1 MLILCDV
8 ITNRIKYAVK
18 LMLSDIDTDV
28 DFTISVDEYM
38 QYSGPKM
45 VYSKRETFE
54 EGHIYLH
61 SLGILESS
69 DYARLKVDW
78 SEWRGLPVI
87 FPRRLGNF
95 PFDVFAAGFFLL
107 TRYEEYWRF
116 NGDKMGRYEPQSSV
130 LEQRHI
136 LETPIVDSWRIEF
149 ANFLIERF
157 PQLKRKPLGFSFLST
172 IDIDSAYAYLHK
184 GFTRTFGGIAKDVI
198 TFRMRNLSARI
209 KTLSR
214 STADPYD
221 TYEYIEQAHLKFGAD
236 CMYFFLLA
244 DFGEYDKGL
253 PFTSPG
259 LQQLIKRISKKHK
272 VGIHPGVGSYM
283 RHSQML
289 EEKTRLENIIA
300 KPVYHSRQH
309 YLMVKYRTT
318 YRMLKATGI
327 EHDYSL
333 GYASKPGFRAGTCRP
348 FVWFDLK
355 KNEESNLTIHPFA
368 YMDATLNYYM
378 ELSVEE
384 AKAKVDE
391 LMKTVH
397 AHGGDFISIWH
408 NETLINQGVWQDW
421 REVFEYTLQRGAE
434 YTQK

>member
-18 LMLSDIDTDV
+18 LMLSDVDTEIG
-28 DFTISVDEYM
+28 FTISVDEYLLH
-38 QYSGPKM
+38 SGPKM

-54 EGHIYLH
+54 EGHIYIH

-69 DYARLKVDW
+69 DYARLKIDW

-116 NGDKMGRYEPQSSV
+116 NGDTMGRYEPQSSI
-130 LEQRHI
+130 LEQRLI
-136 LETPIVDSWRIEF
+136 LEIPIVDSWRIEF
-149 ANFLIERF
+149 ANFIIERF
-157 PQLKRKPLGFSFLST
+157 PQLKRKSLSFSFLST

-198 TFRMRNLSARI
+198 TFHIRNLSSRF

-214 STADPYD
+214 SKVDPYD
-221 TYEYIEQAHLKFGAD
+221 TYDYIEQAHLKYGAD
-236 CMYFFLLA
+236 SMYFFLLA

-259 LQQLIKRISKKHK
+259 LQQLIRRISKKYK
-272 VGIHPGVGSYM
+272 VGIHPGVASYM

-289 EEKTRLENIIA
+289 EEKTRLENISG
-300 KPVYHSRQH
+300 KPIYHSRQH
-309 YLMVKYRTT
+309 YLMVKFRTT

-355 KNEESNLTIHPFA
+355 KNEESSLTIHPFA

-378 ELSVEE
+378 QLSVDE

-391 LMKTVH
+391 LLQTVFE
-397 AHGGDFISIWH
+397 HGGEFISIWH
-408 NETLINQGVWQDW
+408 NETLINQGAWQGW
-421 REVFEYTLQRGAE
+421 REVFEHTLQRGNE
-434 YTQK
+434 LTNR